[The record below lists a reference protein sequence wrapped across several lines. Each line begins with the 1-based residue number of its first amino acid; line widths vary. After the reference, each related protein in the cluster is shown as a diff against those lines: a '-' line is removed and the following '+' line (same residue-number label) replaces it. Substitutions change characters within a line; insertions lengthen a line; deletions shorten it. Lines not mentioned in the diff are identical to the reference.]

1 MKGLFRYFTML
12 GYAID
17 FISHVELNI
26 ITWYKQI
33 KWIEKIAWFK
43 LHFNKKKKKH
53 SFMKHNVLDD
63 KI

>member
-1 MKGLFRYFTML
+1 ML

-43 LHFNKKKKKH
+43 LHFNKNKKKH